1 MFVPYNLT
9 RRSRYLPMTR
19 SHRVLLLVLSFL
31 AFGLSGMAPASAE
44 LVILTDGRFLKVKA
58 YEVGAEQARLDLAR
72 GGRLTLPID
81 RVERIVDDEYV
92 PPPPPAPAGEVLA
105 EQADDPVILLRFHES
120 QDIPEGVYGPLI
132 YETAR
137 RHDVNPLVVAALIR
151 QESAGNRRA
160 VSHKGA
166 RGLMQLMPA
175 TAQRFGIRKDQLFQP
190 EHNLEAGVRYL
201 SWLIDHFQG
210 DLAKVLAAYNAGE
223 GAVARYRGIPPYKE
237 TQNYVRRI
245 FTNLGLATV
254 NL

>member
-1 MFVPYNLT
+1 
-9 RRSRYLPMTR
+9 MTR
-19 SHRVLLLVLSFL
+19 SHRILLVLLFL
-31 AFGLSGMAPASAE
+31 ALGLSGLAPASAE
-44 LVILTDGRFLKVKA
+44 LVVLTDGRFLKVKA
-58 YEVGAEQARLDLAR
+58 YEVDAEQARLDLAR
-72 GGRLTLPID
+72 GGRLTLPIE

-92 PPPPPAPAGEVLA
+92 PPPPPTPVEEVLA
-105 EQADDPVILLRFHES
+105 EVGEEKVAIPLRFEES
-120 QDIPEGVYGPLI
+120 QPVPEGPYGPLI

-137 RHDVNPLVVAALIR
+137 RHMVNPRVVAALIR

-175 TAQRFGIRKDQLFQP
+175 TAIRFGIRKEQLFQP

-201 SWLIDHFQG
+201 SWLIDQFPG

-245 FTNLGLATV
+245 FTNLGLAIAD
-254 NL
+254 L